1 MTLNETI
8 LSIKGPVKNL
18 LAQMYE
24 SKQLHKSAMVVNER
38 NYYAMIA
45 DCKPLID
52 SKYLRITRKGKKL
65 DIAFLEKAK
74 KELI

>member
-1 MTLNETI
+1 MTLNESI
-8 LSIKGPVKNL
+8 LQIKGPVKNL

-24 SKQLHKSAMVVNER
+24 AKETHKTAMVVNER
-38 NYYAMIA
+38 NYYAMLH
-45 DCKPLID
+45 DCKALID
-52 SKYLRITRKGKKL
+52 SKYLRISRKGKKL